1 MDKHIIPFR
10 IKHSFK
16 KYFLNTIIPT
26 LFNAV
31 IIGILVGTV
40 IWAFNFCAEHVMEFS
55 RDIYSAVHAELYY
68 LPLLLLGVGA
78 LAGLMAL
85 ALKFIPEMAG
95 SGIPYT
101 EGVMRGQLKYQKTK
115 MFFGT
120 IILSFVSFLAGL
132 PLGAEGPSVQLGG
145 IVGDTVSEVES
156 RVNPHAKATRRLA
169 ITSGASSALAV
180 AFNAPLTGI
189 IFALEEGHKRFS
201 PTILLSVASTV
212 IFSVLTS
219 RLLNIWTNLKSSFN
233 FFIFDLGDMEMLP
246 MEQIWMLV
254 LLGLFVGLLACV
266 FTLLIRYVNKF
277 TEHFNIKR
285 VFRLL
290 AAFLLVGIVGVF
302 FQDIVGGGSALI
314 QKISA
319 GGVAVST
326 LIIILILKLLLVV
339 LCTNSG
345 STGGLFVPMLAIGA
359 LLGAIVGNLFMKMGM
374 DKDGLKVIVV
384 ISMSAFMAAVVRA
397 PLTGIILIAEITGQ
411 LLSGFLQT
419 AIVVVIAYLIVE
431 LFNVKPI
438 YDELLDSTL
447 KRLNRDKKR
456 RIVRITETIDA
467 GSFATGRSVRD
478 ILWPAGCHVD
488 KIIKM
493 NHEGQIVTRGDKDG
507 ERMIFG
513 GDIYVIH
520 AETYDVES
528 TLEELHAL
536 IKVGKDYE
544 YTLEDLDQN
553 DESIV

>member
-1 MDKHIIPFR
+1 MDKQVTPFR
-10 IKHSFK
+10 IKHNFK
-16 KYFLNTIIPT
+16 KYFLNTIVPT

-40 IWAFNFCAEHVMEFS
+40 VWAYNFCAEHVMEFS
-55 RDIYSAVHAELYY
+55 YDIYAAVNKNIYF

-78 LAGLMAL
+78 LAGIMAL

-101 EGVMRGQLKYQKTK
+101 EGVMRGQLKYQKVK

-120 IILSFVSFLAGL
+120 IVLSFISFFAGL

-145 IVGDTVSEVES
+145 IIGDSVSGVETKI
-156 RVNPHAKATRRLA
+156 NPHAKATRRLA

-219 RLLNIWTNLKSSFN
+219 RLLHLWTGLKSSFN

-246 MEQIWMLV
+246 MGQIWMLV
-254 LLGLFVGLLACV
+254 ILGIFVGLFACI

-277 TEHFNIKR
+277 TERYNIKR
-285 VFRLL
+285 VYRLV
-290 AAFLLVGIVGVF
+290 AAFLLVGIAGVF
-302 FQDIVGGGSALI
+302 VSDIIGGGSSIIHKFSVANGNVSFLI
-314 QKISA
+314 
-319 GGVAVST
+319 
-326 LIIILILKLLLVV
+326 LLLILKLVLVA

-359 LLGAIVGNLFMKMGM
+359 LLGAVVSNLFMKMGM
-374 DKDGLKVIVV
+374 DAEAFKVIVV

-438 YDELLDSTL
+438 YDELLDATL
-447 KRLNRDKKR
+447 KRLNKDKER
-456 RIVRITETIDA
+456 RIVKITETIDA

-493 NHEGQIVTRGDKDG
+493 DHEGKIVTRGDKDG
-507 ERMIFG
+507 ERQIFG
-513 GDIYVIH
+513 GDIYIIH

-528 TLEELHAL
+528 TLDELHAL

-544 YTLEDLDQN
+544 YQLEDLDQN